1 MKAKFLNLYILFF
14 CILSITAIDVS
25 TVEELHTALAKAKAG
40 QIISI
45 APGEYDY
52 STYER
57 KKSFLLRASGASSR
71 PITLT
76 AQDPE
81 NPPVLLGPDIS
92 RDGVLEIR
100 GDYWV
105 IENIKIA
112 NSGQGII
119 LDNANNNTFSN
130 IEIYSVGSLAVY
142 LRANS
147 SYNLFQNCY
156 IHGTGNA
163 DDNYGYG
170 LFIESPILQD
180 GKIVT
185 KSDYNVIKGCVFRYI
200 VSDPIVFRNCTKGNE
215 VVKSVFYGDGINGK
229 KRVRSFMR
237 IEGDENY
244 IHDNVI
250 YRNSNRNIDAA
261 FKVVKSETSGDG
273 NIFAN
278 NVLFMDRPDSEVED
292 RRIFVVDGPDASISV
307 KNNKIDYGD
316 GLVDADKEEF
326 YNSDSV
332 TFLK

>member
-1 MKAKFLNLYILFF
+1 MQAKLLSIYILFL
-14 CILSITAIDVS
+14 CIFSITAIDVS
-25 TVEELHTALAKAKAG
+25 TVEELHKALAKAKAG
-40 QIISI
+40 QVISI

-52 STYER
+52 STYE
-57 KKSFLLRASGASSR
+57 KKTSFQLSASGASSR

-81 NPPVLLGPDIS
+81 NPPVLLGPNIKYDN
-92 RDGVLEIR
+92 VLEVK

-105 IENIKIA
+105 IDNIKIA
-112 NSGQGII
+112 NSGNGIK
-119 LDNANNNTFSN
+119 LDNANNNIFRN
-130 IEIYSVGSLAVY
+130 IEIYSTGSTAVY
-142 LRANS
+142 LRADS

-163 DDNYGYG
+163 NDNYGYG
-170 LFIESPILQD
+170 LLIESPIMEN
-180 GKIVT
+180 GKPVT
-185 KSDYNVIKGCVFRYI
+185 KSDYNVIEGCVFRYI
-200 VSDPIVFRNCTKGNE
+200 TSDPVVFRNYTRGNE

-229 KRVRSFMR
+229 NGAHHFIK
-237 IEGDENY
+237 IEGNENY

-250 YRNSNRNIDAA
+250 YRNSNRNVDTA
-261 FKVVKSETSGDG
+261 FKVVKSEISGDG

-292 RRIFVVDGPDASISV
+292 RRMFVVDGPDASISV
-307 KNNKIDYGD
+307 KNNKVDYGD
-316 GLVDADKEEF
+316 GLLDADKEEF